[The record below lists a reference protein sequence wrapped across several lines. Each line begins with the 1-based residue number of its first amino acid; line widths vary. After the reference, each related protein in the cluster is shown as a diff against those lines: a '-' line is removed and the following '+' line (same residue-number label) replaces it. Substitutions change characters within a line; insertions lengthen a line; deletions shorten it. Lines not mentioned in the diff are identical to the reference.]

1 MPCQLNAFLVPGW
14 CIYDL
19 STLILIFV
27 TTLSCFVTLKIST
40 VSLRFCTPSWPEQK
54 ERGGLYFYTMK
65 ILHFSILILTTTSL
79 GNARNCDPARW
90 FKCDDGTCV
99 SKTWKCDG
107 EADCTDGPDERDCPI
122 LPIASNTTQQ
132 NTQVAQA
139 TPVNNT
145 NVLPKP
151 EVTPATL
158 TSMLTLLGNVI
169 AQNQE
174 LNQEIARLNTVL
186 TANTNATSAA
196 MARMEERLELMQNSQ
211 CP

>member
-1 MPCQLNAFLVPGW
+1 
-14 CIYDL
+14 
-19 STLILIFV
+19 
-27 TTLSCFVTLKIST
+27 
-40 VSLRFCTPSWPEQK
+40 
-54 ERGGLYFYTMK
+54 MK
-65 ILHFSILILTTTSL
+65 ILHFSILILLTSL
-79 GNARNCDPARW
+79 ANARNCDPARW
-90 FKCDDGTCV
+90 FHCDDGTCV
-99 SKTWKCDG
+99 YQTWKCDG
-107 EADCTDGPDERDCPI
+107 EADCTDGSDERDCPI
-122 LPIASNTTQQ
+122 LPVASNTTQQ

-196 MARMEERLELMQNSQ
+196 MARMEKRFELMQNTQ